1 MQKIMVIE
9 DDTAIQEEL
18 ALLLENEGYMPL
30 VVTNF
35 TDIPGQA
42 VLERPDLILLDIG
55 LPGRDGFSL
64 CAALRKAV
72 SAPVIFVTS
81 RDAGVDEVRALSLG
95 GDDYI
100 TKPYSVPVLLARI
113 KAVLRRSSGEPEPA
127 DVLEAG
133 GLRLSLT
140 KGVVSANGKT
150 AELTRNELQILA
162 CLMVH
167 TGQIVSRADLI
178 DALWDN
184 QIYIDDN
191 TLSVNMTR
199 LRGKLA
205 EIGLPDAIK
214 TRRGMGYQL

>member
-113 KAVLRRSSGEPEPA
+113 KAVLRRSSGEPDPA

-162 CLMVH
+162 CLMAH